1 MSALFGYGA
10 VGEHDDSVGA
20 LDGGEPVCDDDGGA
34 AVADRDFLRAVDV
47 EVLQLSLEL
56 VVGRLEVEERLRLDV
71 RREKVSL
78 WFLSRR
84 SREL

>member
-1 MSALFGYGA
+1 MESLEQAEGHL
-10 VGEHDDSVGA
+10 
-20 LDGGEPVCDDDGGA
+20 DDDGGA

-56 VVGRLEVEERLRLDV
+56 VVGRLEVEERLRGDV

-78 WFLSRR
+78 WSQRGVAA
-84 SREL
+84 SCDG